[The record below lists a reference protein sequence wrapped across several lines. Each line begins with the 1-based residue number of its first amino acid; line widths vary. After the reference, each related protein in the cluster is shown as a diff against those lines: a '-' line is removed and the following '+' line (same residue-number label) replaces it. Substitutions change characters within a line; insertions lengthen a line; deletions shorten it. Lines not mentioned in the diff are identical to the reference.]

1 MTYKLKI
8 TPELPMFSEHVEAK
22 VLKRKFFRQDGSSY
36 WGYAGNAILGNTM
49 PAGYDNNLR
58 APRYMRQERPK
69 RMKKLLR
76 TVKRTKGQIA
86 SVYSSF
92 IGGLWTKTIVII

>member
-1 MTYKLKI
+1 MTYTLKI
-8 TPELPMFSEHVEAK
+8 TPELPMFSEHVETK
-22 VLKRKFFRQDGSSY
+22 VLKKKFFRQDGSSF
-36 WGYAGNAILGNTM
+36 WSYAGVAIVGNTV
-49 PAGYDNNLR
+49 PEGYDNNTR
-58 APRYMRQERPK
+58 VPKYMRQERPK

-92 IGGLWTKTIVII
+92 IGGLWTKTIIVI